1 MSASYDGSSAHADLL
16 TDVVAFDSLGII
28 GTVGFFVPAALLI
41 ALVVG
46 AVVRDRRLSA
56 REAAEEAQREAFERE
71 EIPPPPPRAD

>member
-1 MSASYDGSSAHADLL
+1 MPGYEVLATDGLRLL
-16 TDVVAFDSLGII
+16 

-56 REAAEEAQREAFERE
+56 REAAAEADEAGLKRE
-71 EIPPPPPRAD
+71 ELPAPPPPAD